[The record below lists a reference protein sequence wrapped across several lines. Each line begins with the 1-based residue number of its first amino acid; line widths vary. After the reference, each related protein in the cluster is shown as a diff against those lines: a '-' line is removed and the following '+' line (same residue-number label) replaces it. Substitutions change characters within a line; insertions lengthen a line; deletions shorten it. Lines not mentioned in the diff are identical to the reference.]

1 MNSSV
6 LKIPLGIRFGDYLFS
21 HPVPLGRFT
30 LPMRSAGL
38 YVILMPD
45 PTWGPWHFQPL
56 YFGEFG
62 FQRQARM
69 SAAQQTCCLKV
80 AGGRGLY
87 VALYALP
94 HQQEWQI
101 SQIKAE
107 LIERYR
113 PISNMDS
120 LDSANEL
127 AFKLNSLESKI
138 AEHEAVLK
146 LTLAMIGQIAQFQQP
161 EPRKRIVGFRRDP
174 ADSATA
180 VDRPHS
186 PSH

>member
-1 MNSSV
+1 
-6 LKIPLGIRFGDYLFS
+6 
-21 HPVPLGRFT
+21 
-30 LPMRSAGL
+30 
-38 YVILMPD
+38 MPD

-56 YFGEFG
+56 YFGDFG
-62 FQRQARM
+62 FQRQVHM
-69 SAAQQTCCLKV
+69 SVAQQMCCLKV

-87 VALYALP
+87 VALHALQE
-94 HQQEWQI
+94 QQEWQI
-101 SQIKAE
+101 PQVMRE

-120 LDSANEL
+120 VDSANEL

-146 LTLAMIGQIAQFQQP
+146 LTLAVIGQIAQYQQP
-161 EPRKRIVGFRRDP
+161 EPRKRIAGFRRDP
-174 ADSATA
+174 ADYATA
-180 VDRPHS
+180 AGRPHS

>member
-6 LKIPLGIRFGDYLFS
+6 SRTPVGIRFGDYLFS
-21 HPVPLGRFT
+21 PPVPLGRFT
-30 LPMRSAGL
+30 LPPRSGGV
-38 YVILMPD
+38 YVILIPD

-62 FQRQARM
+62 YQRQAHM
-69 SAAQQTCCLKV
+69 SAAQQMYCLKA

-87 VALYALP
+87 FAVHVPA
-94 HQQEWQI
+94 QQLEWQVP
-101 SQIKAE
+101 QIKKD

-120 LDSANEL
+120 LDSATEL
-127 AFKLNSLESKI
+127 ALKLNSLESKI

-146 LTLAMIGQIAQFQQP
+146 LTLAVIGQIAQFQQP
-161 EPRKRIVGFRRDP
+161 EPRKRIAGFRRDP
-174 ADSATA
+174 ADSPTA
-180 VDRPHS
+180 ASRQHS
-186 PSH
+186 LSH